1 MALSRYAYT
10 PRIQGRS
17 RLATSMNGTR
27 IFNAVISGRLPFS
40 TAVIKEGQRL
50 DHVAGAAYGSGS
62 LWWIIAAASGIGW
75 GLQLPPGTVV
85 RVPKSIKDVMI
96 LIR

>member
-17 RLATSMNGTR
+17 RLATTTNGAR
-27 IFNAVISGRLPFS
+27 IYNACVSGGLAFS

-50 DHVAGAAYGSGS
+50 DHIAGSAYGSAS
-62 LWWIIAAASGIGW
+62 MWWIIAAASGIGW
-75 GLQLPPGTVV
+75 GLQIPPGTIV
-85 RVPKSIKDVMI
+85 RIPKSATDVML